1 MLITRQSQDKLN
13 ITTGGTE
20 RFARTR
26 NKPMPSCILENSKE
40 YVQQTL
46 KRLYFWRNSCRCFI
60 FIQ

>member
-26 NKPMPSCILENSKE
+26 NKPIPPVAS
-40 YVQQTL
+40 
-46 KRLYFWRNSCRCFI
+46 WRTRRNMCNKL
-60 FIQ
+60 

>member
-26 NKPMPSCILENSKE
+26 NKPMPPVAS
-40 YVQQTL
+40 
-46 KRLYFWRNSCRCFI
+46 
-60 FIQ
+60 